1 MPATSSQT
9 PNYAARVSDL
19 RDQLGMTQK
28 EFADRIG
35 VSFATVNRWENGHTT
50 PSKAVREK
58 IEDLETKV
66 EQEGENARIDLDFSG
81 RAEAVRA
88 VVDAERLQNGH
99 AYNPTFATE
108 ISKID
113 PLPHQRIAVYE
124 RMLNQPRLRFL
135 LADDAGA
142 GKTIMTGLYVREM
155 LMRKLIRRVLIIP
168 PAGLVGNW
176 RRELRDL
183 FNLDFQIISGRDAKG
198 ENPFEGE
205 GSDKLIVSVDT
216 LARGRAFGRLKE
228 TQVSPYDLVVFDE
241 AHKLSARSYG
251 GEIDKTKRYK
261 LAETL
266 AGIDEEPDY
275 NLPWNAHHLL
285 LLTATPHMGKDF
297 PYYCLWRLLLPEALP
312 TKEAFDSF
320 PQDAK
325 ERHFIRRTK
334 EEMVRYDGTPI
345 YPTRKSDTFE
355 YVLSDGERE
364 LYDETTDYLKHQ
376 YNQARL
382 LNRSA
387 VRLAMSVF
395 QRRLVSS
402 TYALMESFRRRLEK
416 LDDMIEAVQAAKT
429 SPERLRQQQSRLDE
443 IRDLFDEKTAEEEET
458 QNGKEESE
466 AFEEKLLQAVAS
478 TSVEDLRE
486 ERNRVQDL
494 VNLAE
499 HVHRQGEESK
509 FQRLMEVLDN
519 PRFSGEKILIFTEHR
534 DTLTFLVRR
543 LEALGHAGRIAQI
556 HGGMPYQ
563 KRDEQQAFFRKDIE
577 DGGAQFMVA
586 TDAAGEGIN
595 LQFCWLMVNYDL
607 PWNPAR
613 LEQRMGRIHRYGQEH
628 DPVLIMNLVAKYDEE
643 NYTRE
648 GRVLHVLLDKLK
660 RIRSELSSDKVFDV
674 IGEVFEDRSIK
685 DYIERAVETEEQ
697 AEQELDRD
705 FTADRVREIEERRQ
719 NVYGDADDVQSRL
732 PELNEQREQ
741 ERFRRVLPGRV
752 QRFLGHALPLLD
764 LESEGSLDGEF
775 ALRASETGALTPLLP
790 VLEQYP
796 EESRRRL
803 VTEKPDEDESGQ
815 IWIHPGEP
823 IFDRISAMV
832 KDRFARDA
840 QKGAKFVDP
849 DTESPYLLFF
859 LRADARRKADDE
871 FPDFSDSELLAEEF
885 FGLRLR
891 EDESFERV
899 DPEQMLTLHPH
910 DGSPSR
916 ALSLIA
922 KAQTWKDE
930 AREFARDRVTKG
942 LAEDQRHTREETLE
956 ERVRFLKQGYNH
968 QRARLMERRSELRE
982 RMKKGE
988 PGAEQEYKKVKQQQK
1003 KIRQR
1008 QQKAV
1013 ETIRREVELIDAGSV
1028 EFFAHAVVLPSKD
1041 PADKRKQDEEVERIA
1056 MEHAMAHERARGA
1069 EVTDVSTA
1077 GKARAAGLADWPG
1090 FDLLSE
1096 HSGTGKRGIEVKGR
1110 ARRGEIEL
1118 SENEWASA
1126 INHRGDYWLYVVF
1139 ECTSSRP
1146 QLCKVQDPYDSL
1158 IAEPKGGVRV
1168 RAESIYQA
1176 AEFNT

>member
-1 MPATSSQT
+1 MPATSSKS
-9 PNYAARVSDL
+9 PDYAARVRDL
-19 RDQLGMTQK
+19 RDRLDLTQK
-28 EFADRIG
+28 EFANRLG

-50 PSKAVREK
+50 PSQAVWEK
-58 IEDLETKV
+58 IEKLETQV

-88 VVDAERLQNGH
+88 AVDAERLQNGH

-155 LMRKLIRRVLIIP
+155 VMRKLIRRILIVP

-198 ENPFEGE
+198 SNPFSGQ
-205 GSDKLIVSVDT
+205 GSHQAIVSVDT
-216 LARGRAFGRLKE
+216 LARGRAFGRLNDE
-228 TQVSPYDLVVFDE
+228 QVRPYDLVVFDE
-241 AHKLSARSYG
+241 AHKLSARRYG
-251 GEIDKTKRYK
+251 DEIDKTKRYK
-261 LAETL
+261 LAETI

-275 NLPWNAHHLL
+275 NLPWSAHHLL

-320 PQDAK
+320 PEGAK
-325 ERHFIRRTK
+325 KRHFIRRTK

-345 YPTRKSDTFE
+345 YPTRKSNTFE
-355 YVLSDGERE
+355 YVLSEGERE

-387 VRLAMSVF
+387 IRLAMSVF

-402 TYALMESFRRRLEK
+402 TYALMESFRRRREK
-416 LDDMIEAVQAAKT
+416 LDEMIKAVETAQM
-429 SPERLRQQQSRLDE
+429 SPERLKRKQSSLDK
-443 IRDLFDEKTAEEEET
+443 IKDLFDEKTAEEEET
-458 QNGKEESE
+458 QDGQEESE

-494 VNLAE
+494 VNLAKR
-499 HVHRQGEESK
+499 VHRQGEESK
-509 FQRLMEVLDN
+509 FQRLMEVLNDEE
-519 PRFSGEKILIFTEHR
+519 FKGEKILIFTEHR
-534 DTLTFLVRR
+534 DTLSFLVRR
-543 LEALGHAGRIAQI
+543 LEALGHAGRIAKI
-556 HGGMPYQ
+556 HGGMPYE
-563 KRDEQQAFFRKDIE
+563 KRDEQQAFFRKDID

-613 LEQRMGRIHRYGQEH
+613 LEQRMGRIHRYGQKH

-685 DYIERAVETEEQ
+685 DYIEQAIEDQDQ
-697 AEQELDRD
+697 AEDKLDRD
-705 FTADRVREIEERRQ
+705 FTVDKVREVEERRQ
-719 NVYGDADDVQSRL
+719 NVYGDPDNVQSRL
-732 PELNEQREQ
+732 PELNEQREE

-752 QRFLGHALPLLD
+752 QRFLGRALPLLN
-764 LESEGSLDGEF
+764 LEVEGSLDGEF
-775 ALRASETGALTPLLP
+775 ALSASETGALTPLLP
-790 VLEQYP
+790 VLERYP

-823 IFDRISAMV
+823 VFDRISAMV

-849 DTESPYLLFF
+849 DVESPYLLFF

-871 FPDFSDSELLAEEF
+871 YPELSDSELLAEKF

-891 EDESFERV
+891 EDETFERV
-899 DPEQMLTLHPH
+899 DPEQMLTLRPH

-916 ALSLIA
+916 VLSLIA
-922 KAQTWKDE
+922 QAQTWKDE
-930 AREFARDRVTKG
+930 ARSFAQNRVAEG
-942 LAEDQRHTREETLE
+942 LADEHRSTREETLE
-956 ERVRFLKQGYNH
+956 ERIRFLKQGYSH

-988 PGAEQEYKKVKQQQK
+988 SGAEQEYEKVKRQQK
-1003 KIRQR
+1003 KVRQR
-1008 QQKAV
+1008 EERAV
-1013 ETIRREVELIDAGSV
+1013 EAIRREVELIRPGSV

-1041 PADKRKQDEEVERIA
+1041 PADKKKQDKEVERVA
-1056 MEHAMAHERARGA
+1056 MEHAIAHERGRGA
-1069 EVTDVSTA
+1069 EVTDVSTT

-1090 FDLLSE
+1090 FDLLSDHPE
-1096 HSGTGKRGIEVKGR
+1096 TGMRGIEVKGR
-1110 ARRGEIEL
+1110 ARQGEIEL

-1139 ECTSSRP
+1139 ECTSARP
-1146 QLCKVQDPYDSL
+1146 QLHRVQDPYNSL
-1158 IAEPKGGVRV
+1158 VAEPKGGVRIK
-1168 RAESIYQA
+1168 AESIYQ
-1176 AEFNT
+1176 EGQSDT